1 MKNYTIP
8 RILFLGL
15 AILLQ
20 IALIVGMVIKFYQ
33 YFTYFYAVN
42 IFISSLVVL
51 WIVNDESNPAYKI
64 AWIIPIMLFPIFG
77 GLFYILIGKSSL
89 SKKIVSKMHKIE
101 EKTKEVLI
109 DNQEKNAMLRSQDMD
124 AAKISHYISNYAY
137 YPLYYS
143 NNTEYYRLGEEKFKR
158 LKEELNK
165 AERFIF
171 MEYFIIEEGIMW
183 NSILDI
189 LKEKASKGVDVRI
202 IYDDIGC
209 LGKLTKEYN
218 KKLENMGIRCH
229 VFNPVRPILS
239 LAFNNRDHRKIT
251 VIDGKVGFT
260 GGINLADEYINEIEL
275 HGHWKD
281 TAILFDGEAVW
292 SLTVMFLSLW
302 EYLDSSNEDYEKYRY
317 KNGMDEYKGGFIQ
330 PFSDNPLDKESVGE
344 TVYLNIINN
353 AKDYV
358 YITTPY
364 LIIDNEMLTA
374 LCIAAKNGVD
384 VRIITPHH
392 GDKWYVHAVTR
403 SYYKPLVNSGVKIY
417 EYTPG
422 FIHSKTYVSDDKFGV
437 VGTINMDYRS
447 LYLHFECGVWMY
459 NTASISD
466 LKADFVST
474 LEKCTEIEKSYL
486 DNNKWYKTIGRSVLR
501 LFAPLM

>member
-1 MKNYTIP
+1 
-8 RILFLGL
+8 
-15 AILLQ
+15 
-20 IALIVGMVIKFYQ
+20 
-33 YFTYFYAVN
+33 
-42 IFISSLVVL
+42 
-51 WIVNDESNPAYKI
+51 
-64 AWIIPIMLFPIFG
+64 
-77 GLFYILIGKSSL
+77 
-89 SKKIVSKMHKIE
+89 
-101 EKTKEVLI
+101 
-109 DNQEKNAMLRSQDMD
+109 
-124 AAKISHYISNYAY
+124 
-137 YPLYYS
+137 
-143 NNTEYYRLGEEKFKR
+143 
-158 LKEELNK
+158 
-165 AERFIF
+165 
-171 MEYFIIEEGIMW
+171 
-183 NSILDI
+183 
-189 LKEKASKGVDVRI
+189 
-202 IYDDIGC
+202 
-209 LGKLTKEYN
+209 
-218 KKLENMGIRCH
+218 
-229 VFNPVRPILS
+229 
-239 LAFNNRDHRKIT
+239 
-251 VIDGKVGFT
+251 
-260 GGINLADEYINEIEL
+260 
-275 HGHWKD
+275 
-281 TAILFDGEAVW
+281 
-292 SLTVMFLSLW
+292 MFLSLW

-459 NTASISD
+459 NTASIED

>member
-15 AILLQ
+15 AIFLQ

-183 NSILDI
+183 NSILD
-189 LKEKASKGVDVRI
+189 
-202 IYDDIGC
+202 
-209 LGKLTKEYN
+209 
-218 KKLENMGIRCH
+218 
-229 VFNPVRPILS
+229 
-239 LAFNNRDHRKIT
+239 
-251 VIDGKVGFT
+251 
-260 GGINLADEYINEIEL
+260 
-275 HGHWKD
+275 
-281 TAILFDGEAVW
+281 
-292 SLTVMFLSLW
+292 
-302 EYLDSSNEDYEKYRY
+302 
-317 KNGMDEYKGGFIQ
+317 
-330 PFSDNPLDKESVGE
+330 
-344 TVYLNIINN
+344 
-353 AKDYV
+353 
-358 YITTPY
+358 
-364 LIIDNEMLTA
+364 
-374 LCIAAKNGVD
+374 
-384 VRIITPHH
+384 
-392 GDKWYVHAVTR
+392 
-403 SYYKPLVNSGVKIY
+403 
-417 EYTPG
+417 
-422 FIHSKTYVSDDKFGV
+422 
-437 VGTINMDYRS
+437 
-447 LYLHFECGVWMY
+447 
-459 NTASISD
+459 
-466 LKADFVST
+466 
-474 LEKCTEIEKSYL
+474 
-486 DNNKWYKTIGRSVLR
+486 
-501 LFAPLM
+501 